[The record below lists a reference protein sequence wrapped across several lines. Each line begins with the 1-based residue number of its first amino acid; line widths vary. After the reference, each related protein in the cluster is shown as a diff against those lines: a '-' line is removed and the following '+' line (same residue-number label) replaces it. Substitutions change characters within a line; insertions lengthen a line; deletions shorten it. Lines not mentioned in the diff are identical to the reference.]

1 MGGTKIFVLQMKD
14 VIKLALFALFGLA
27 LIILLVLIFIPRQAQ
42 EEGNIPAAR
51 PMPANQPAAYYRVPP
66 SAATA
71 RYIPGTYISSIVI
84 HDRPVDIKVTVTE
97 DSITA
102 IEMSELYE
110 SQRLLYPLFETL
122 MERVTDDILFYQTA
136 DIVIHNDFPV
146 TTSIL
151 QQAVAS
157 ALYQAS
163 R

>member
-1 MGGTKIFVLQMKD
+1 MKD

-42 EEGNIPAAR
+42 EAPEGQGIPAGR
-51 PMPANQPAAYYRVPP
+51 PVNQPAAYYPIPP

-71 RYIPGTYISSIVI
+71 RYIPGTYISSIII

-97 DSITA
+97 NSITA

-110 SQRLLYPLFETL
+110 SQRILYPLFETL
-122 MERVTDDILFYQTA
+122 MERVSDDILFYQTA

-146 TTSIL
+146 TTGIL